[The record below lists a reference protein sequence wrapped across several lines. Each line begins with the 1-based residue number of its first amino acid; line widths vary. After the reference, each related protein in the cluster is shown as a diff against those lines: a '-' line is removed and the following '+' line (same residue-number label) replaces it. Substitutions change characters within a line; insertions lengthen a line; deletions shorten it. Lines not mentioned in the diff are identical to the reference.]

1 MNLEIEDRRSKCHEV
16 FMWILTVVY
25 KEPSGKYYWENFK
38 EKAFKEDNGMDFIQ
52 RIGKMSVTDLREEE
66 KIVTQ
71 KLLENRR

>member
-1 MNLEIEDRRSKCHEV
+1 
-16 FMWILTVVY
+16 MWILTVVY

-38 EKAFKEDNGMDFIQ
+38 EQAFKEDNGMDFIQ